1 MTTKRLLNMQN
12 ESLKLDDVLKW
23 TGGKLISRV
32 RDTFDFVGTDSRAE
46 LKEKLFIPLRGEAFD
61 GHQFIQMAIDKGCGG
76 AIYDLKTGGLA
87 KFDTK
92 TTTLI
97 QVEDTL
103 KALQDIAH
111 GYRKK
116 LNKTIVAITGSA
128 GKTTAKEFASQIFN
142 THKKVYASP
151 GSLNNHWGVP
161 FSLLNMRTSDE
172 FGIIEM
178 GMNNYGE
185 IQRLVEIADPDVV
198 VCTMVG
204 LAHFEHFGS
213 QENIAKAKNEIY
225 KYSRPDTLRVFNIDD
240 VNTKKMRENFLSAYS
255 GKPTIQFSQMNS
267 KADVYLYLKKVSSEG
282 LHIEGTIY
290 GQFGQALVP
299 VFGKHN
305 ITNVL
310 VASALALAIGM
321 QPQKIWAAL
330 EKLKTNWGRNQ
341 LLKADSGAQV
351 IFDGYNAN
359 PDSMQS
365 LIENVS
371 ETPIVGKRVLVLGE
385 MLELGETKDKFH
397 FELAEKIK
405 SKNYDR
411 VVFFGPSWKRFKE
424 AFGNNSQ
431 RPQVWATEKM
441 DETIINEIK
450 SDLKA
455 GDLIAIKGSRGMK
468 TEKVVSL
475 LVQTFSHEKI

>member
-1 MTTKRLLNMQN
+1 MQN
-12 ESLKLDDVLKW
+12 ESLKLDEILKW
-23 TGGKLISRV
+23 TGGNLINKVKDS
-32 RDTFDFVGTDSRAE
+32 FDFIGTDSRAD
-46 LKEKLFIPLRGEAFD
+46 LKEKLFIPLRGDAFD
-61 GHQFIQMAIDKGCGG
+61 GHQFIQMAMDKGCNGV
-76 AIYDLKTGGLA
+76 IFDSKTKDPT
-87 KFDTK
+87 KFDVK
-92 TTTLI
+92 ATTVI
-97 QVEDTL
+97 QVDDTL
-103 KALQDIAH
+103 KALQDISH

-116 LNKTIVAITGSA
+116 LNMKIVAITGSA
-128 GKTTAKEFASQIFN
+128 GKTTAKEFTSQIFN
-142 THKKVYASP
+142 TYKKTYASQ

-161 FSLLNMRTSDE
+161 FSLLNMRASDE
-172 FGIIEM
+172 FGVIEM

-225 KYSRPDTLRVFNIDD
+225 KYSRPDTLRIFNIDD
-240 VNTKKMRENFLSAYS
+240 SNVKKMMENFLNVNP
-255 GKPTIQFSQMNS
+255 GKPTIQFSQVNPKS
-267 KADVYLYLKKVSSEG
+267 DIYLNLKKVSSEG
-282 LHIEGTIY
+282 LFIEGTIA
-290 GQFGQALVP
+290 GQSGQALVP

-310 VASALALAIGM
+310 VASALALSVGM
-321 QPQKIWAAL
+321 KPDMIWGAL
-330 EKLKTNWGRNQ
+330 GKLKTNWGRNQ
-341 LLKADSGAQV
+341 LLKADTGAQV

-371 ETPIVGKRVLVLGE
+371 ETPVAGKRVLVLGE

-397 FELAEKIK
+397 FELAKKIK

-411 VVFFGPSWKRFKE
+411 VVFFGPSWKHFKD
-424 AFGNNSQ
+424 AFDSGSEK
-431 RPQVWATEKM
+431 PQVWATEKM
-441 DETIINEIK
+441 DEAIINEVK
-450 SDLKA
+450 GDLKA

-475 LVQTFSHEKI
+475 LVQAFSHEKI